1 MSRSVLTSRSNVL
14 DDGEL
19 RLHGL
24 TLGDERSFLRDA
36 QRSAIAVKTYGNYE
50 ALACET

>member
-1 MSRSVLTSRSNVL
+1 MTSRSSVV

-19 RLHGL
+19 RLRGL

-36 QRSAIAVKTYGNYE
+36 QRSAVAVKTYGNYE
-50 ALACET
+50 ALGCET

>member
-1 MSRSVLTSRSNVL
+1 MTSRSNVL

-19 RLHGL
+19 RLRGL
-24 TLGDERSFLRDA
+24 TLRDERSFHRDA
-36 QRSAIAVKTYGNYE
+36 QRSALAVKMYENYE

>member
-1 MSRSVLTSRSNVL
+1 MTSRSNVL

-36 QRSAIAVKTYGNYE
+36 QRSAVAMKRYGNYE